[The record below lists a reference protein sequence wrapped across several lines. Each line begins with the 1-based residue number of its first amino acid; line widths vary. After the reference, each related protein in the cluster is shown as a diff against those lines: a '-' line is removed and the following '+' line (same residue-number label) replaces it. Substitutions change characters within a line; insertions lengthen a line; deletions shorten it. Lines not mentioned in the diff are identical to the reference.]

1 MHVHIVTRPAISQHS
16 MRLYQTILVLFLLSV
31 VVIFWWRCGGLRV
44 IVLPRRSPAFS
55 VYTAT
60 ATSSVQINITKQK
73 KCLNREDVHLF
84 YT

>member
-1 MHVHIVTRPAISQHS
+1 

-55 VYTAT
+55 VYSAT
-60 ATSSVQINITKQK
+60 ATSLVQNNITKQK
-73 KCLNREDVHLF
+73 ECLNREDVHIL
-84 YT
+84 TSLVGK